1 MYWANLLH
9 LYQPPFQKKSILKQ
23 VVDQS
28 YRKITTG
35 LLDHPGNKLTLNVS
49 GCLLDLLAQNGYQ
62 DIIENLRILLKRSQ
76 IELTGSAKYHPFLP
90 KLPKAEIDRQIK
102 LDEEIHRQYFGENY
116 QPKGFFPPEMGYS
129 PSLGEIVKNHGF
141 QWMILD
147 ESACPTPAAKDKI
160 YEDSSGIIVFFRDR
174 KISFEIL
181 TAQIDTAQ
189 GLVKRFSSSVKDC
202 QYLLTAMDG
211 ETFGHH
217 RIGLEEI
224 LWKIGEESEV
234 KTITISQLIT
244 IFLEKETV
252 NALASSWAPLSDKT
266 ARQTPFIRW
275 SDPENLIHEKQWEL
289 VKLAIEAINADN
301 GQESRKL
308 LDKAL
313 FSDQFW
319 WASAKPWWSLE
330 IIEVGAADLV
340 ESINSCQKIP
350 NTIKNKAKSL
360 YLEIIDLGF
369 RWQKSGKIEFM
380 SKKEEEELKSRLF
393 FSNSKP
399 TKDELRKMIKGLTEQ
414 MFAASQKREYLKAD
428 EFKRRIKEL
437 ISTELSVNN

>member
-9 LYQPPFQKKSILKQ
+9 FYQPPFQKKSILKQ
-23 VVDQS
+23 IVEES

-49 GCLLDLLAQNGYQ
+49 GCLLDILAQNGYQ

-90 KLPKAEIDRQIK
+90 KLPKAEIERQIK
-102 LDEEIHRQYFGENY
+102 LDEESHRYYFGEDY

-129 PSLGEIVKNHGF
+129 SPLGEIAKNYGF

-147 ESACPTPAAKDKI
+147 ETACPTPVVKDKI

-181 TAQIDTAQ
+181 TAQIDTAD
-189 GLVKRFSSSVKDC
+189 GFVKRISSSVKDN

-217 RIGLEEI
+217 RTGLEEI
-224 LWKIGEESEV
+224 LWKIGEESEI
-234 KTITISQLIT
+234 KTVTISELVP
-244 IFLEKETV
+244 IFPEKETITV
-252 NALASSWAPLSDKT
+252 LSSSWAPLSDKT

-275 SDPENLIHEKQWEL
+275 FDPENLIHKKQWEL
-289 VKLAIEAINADN
+289 SELAIEAINMDKEQ
-301 GQESRKL
+301 GSREL

-340 ESINSCQKIP
+340 ESINSCQNIP
-350 NTIKNKAKSL
+350 DTIKDKAKSL

-369 RWQKSGKIEFM
+369 RWQKSGMVELM

-393 FSNSKP
+393 FSNSKL
-399 TKDELRKMIKGLTEQ
+399 TKDELRKMIKDLTEQ
-414 MFAASQKREYLKAD
+414 MLTASQKREYLKAE
-428 EFKRRIKEL
+428 EFKKRIKEL
-437 ISTELSVNN
+437 TSTELSVNT